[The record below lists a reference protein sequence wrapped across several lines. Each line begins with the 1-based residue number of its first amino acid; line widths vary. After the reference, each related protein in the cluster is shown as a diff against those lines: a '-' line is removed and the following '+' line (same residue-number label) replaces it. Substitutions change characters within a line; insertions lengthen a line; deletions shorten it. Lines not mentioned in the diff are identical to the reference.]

1 MHQWTK
7 FALLALGCG
16 ALWSCERRLETR
28 EDAESA
34 HSAAVEASEG
44 VEVSCGSLEPL
55 LALLPSA
62 HTVGGMAEAYRRCD
76 PSGFSVAV
84 GYGQGEERFSGYEF
98 AVKVLDGNTPHA
110 KDAPA
115 LLQQLI
121 ASTGEM
127 FRSQL
132 VICQEYVRNP
142 LLTDG
147 RNPIIANVNG
157 VEVYIRDELE
167 PNREIWNALA
177 VSGSLGFHLTL
188 RGSRARAIKTAE
200 AARAHLLPVFAQ
212 FEVRGDP

>member
-1 MHQWTK
+1 M
-7 FALLALGCG
+7 
-16 ALWSCERRLETR
+16 
-28 EDAESA
+28 
-34 HSAAVEASEG
+34 
-44 VEVSCGSLEPL
+44 
-55 LALLPSA
+55 
-62 HTVGGMAEAYRRCD
+62 
-76 PSGFSVAV
+76 AV

-167 PNREIWNALA
+167 PTRDLERLG
-177 VSGSLGFHLTL
+177 VRQLGFHLTP
-188 RGSRARAIKTAE
+188 GSRARAIRRRRR
-200 AARAHLLPVFAQ
+200 RAHCCPCLRGSRCVETREGRFFPPRRLIIDRWRWPAQ
-212 FEVRGDP
+212 ALEWIPYCDRGRI